1 MHASMHFMHCFN
13 TIYAAFVASTTTI
26 RSCSQKISIDVNM
39 AAKEN
44 SARSPSGSMTKT
56 DTELP
61 PPPPQKYSLVLK
73 LGWSQMKTFFLRL
86 NPADYMQQLK
96 SERKAL
102 KKKLQK
108 GKDLTQSEIEILN
121 ASSKEMLGT
130 IFTDFQ
136 TSIVNSLE
144 IKEDDDK
151 KVKLAKIQLAKEIM
165 QWLKNLETWLTKQ
178 LADIFDNELVT
189 DDMIMQKTEVF
200 VNQLTNAMK
209 PETLND
215 LFVKL
220 QSSVMDDKSSNDDQP
235 SVPNPKKFNAEV

>member
-1 MHASMHFMHCFN
+1 
-13 TIYAAFVASTTTI
+13 
-26 RSCSQKISIDVNM
+26 M

-44 SARSPSGSMTKT
+44 SAQSPSGSMTKT
-56 DTELP
+56 VTELP
-61 PPPPQKYSLVLK
+61 PAPPQKYTLVLK
-73 LGWSQMKTFFLRL
+73 LGWPQMKSFFQGL
-86 NPADYMQQLK
+86 NPVEYMQRLK

-108 GKDLTQSEIEILN
+108 GKDLTQSEIEMLN
-121 ASSKEMLGT
+121 ASSKEILGT

-136 TSIVNSLE
+136 TSICNSLE

-151 KVKLAKIQLAKEIM
+151 KIKLAKIQLAKEIM
-165 QWLKNLETWLTKQ
+165 QWLKNLETWITKQ

-189 DDMIMQKTEVF
+189 DDMIMQKTELF

-209 PETLND
+209 PETMND

-220 QSSVMDDKSSNDDQP
+220 QSSVMDDKPSKDDEP
-235 SVPNPKKFNAEV
+235 TAPNAKKFNA